1 MSVYEGDAPPRLG
14 WDMWK
19 RFAIGA
25 ILVIMLSAT
34 AVASGVLLQVHE
46 TIEVFQKNS
55 TPIPGIDNE
64 LDKVEPGSPQ
74 TILVLGSDRRYGD
87 KKAGLPPRSD
97 TIIVVRL
104 DPNKKATAV
113 MSIPRDLKVEIPGYG
128 TNKINTAYALG
139 GPKLTVKT
147 VKQLL
152 GIPISHVVNVNFGGF
167 QRAVNR
173 LGCVY
178 VDIDRRYFNDR
189 GGPGGYAT
197 IDVKPGYQKL
207 CGSDSLDFVRY
218 RHTDDDFVRAAR
230 QQEFLR
236 QAKDQVGLGKV
247 FGDRNELLKIF
258 GRYTQTDIARDN
270 DAAILRLI
278 KLAYESSKNPIHEVK
293 FRGGQESNPEFVEIS
308 SENLQ
313 KTVDEFIDVGIG
325 SAAKAAAE
333 RAAEAQE
340 AQADQVRARA
350 WPRGSCCAR
359 RPART
364 TCWRSPAGSGRCPC
378 TSPRR
383 SWDAAPTKR
392 QPAPVR
398 HLRPQQAQVPRL
410 PDRAVARRQRPV
422 LRRAGDDLEGAAD
435 PRQPDR
441 RGAHAQAHVPALL
454 RRAPHPA
461 DRLGD
466 AEGRLLGLQHA
477 LAQAH
482 QRADDGHRPL
492 PAEDRSVAC
501 CAAVR
506 APRRRAATAR
516 ARDGQALRARR
527 ADRGRC

>member
-19 RFAIGA
+19 RFAIGG

-55 TPIPGIDNE
+55 TPIPGIDHE

-87 KKAGLPPRSD
+87 KKAGVPPRSD

-104 DPNKKATAV
+104 DPEKKATAV
-113 MSIPRDLKVEIPGYG
+113 MSIPRDLKVAIPGYG
-128 TNKINTAYALG
+128 ENKINTAYALG

-152 GIPISHVVNVNFGGF
+152 GVPISHVVNVNFGGF

-173 LGCVY
+173 LGCVF

-197 IDVKPGYQKL
+197 IDIEPGYQQL

-247 FGDRNELLKIF
+247 FGDRSELLKIF
-258 GRYTQTDIARDN
+258 GQYTQTDIARDN
-270 DAAILRLI
+270 DTAILRLI

-293 FRGGQESNPEFVEIS
+293 FRGGQSSNPEFVEIS
-308 SENLQ
+308 PENLQ
-313 KTVDEFIDVGIG
+313 RTIDEFIDVGIG
-325 SAAKAAAE
+325 SAADTAADEQQKRKKPKQIKSRKRLAPGLVLRKEAGENHVLAIASRQRTLPVYFPKAIIA
-333 RAAEAQE
+333 
-340 AQADQVRARA
+340 
-350 WPRGSCCAR
+350 RGSYQR
-359 RPART
+359 D
-364 TCWRSPAGSGRCPC
+364 
-378 TSPRR
+378 SPRLY
-383 SWDAAPTKR
+383 DIF
-392 QPAPVR
+392 
-398 HLRPQQAQVPRL
+398 
-410 PDRAVARRQRPV
+410 
-422 LRRAGDDLEGAAD
+422 
-435 PRQPDR
+435 
-441 RGAHAQAHVPALL
+441 
-454 RRAPHPA
+454 
-461 DRLGD
+461 
-466 AEGRLLGLQHA
+466 
-477 LAQAH
+477 
-482 QRADDGHRPL
+482 
-492 PAEDRSVAC
+492 DRSKNKYRAYRLVLSHGDNGQYYGVQGTTWKAPPILDNPTDEVRMRKRTYRRYFDGRRIRLI
-501 CAAVR
+501 AWETPKAVYWVSNTLSQKLTN
-506 APRRRAATAR
+506 AQMMGIAR
-516 ARDGQALRARR
+516 SLQRIGQ
-527 ADRGRC
+527 